1 MGSRFT
7 TTQPVLEANG
17 KQTKAVVLF
26 VYEGGGL
33 EATSKIASIHWDS
46 AQKYLL
52 VLFVCKCT
60 TQGSRRC
67 KKDCLNDETYQP
79 QFLAGLPLAQWGSLP
94 HALFGSCPILLCWY
108 YTSSQNLHII
118 SLFYQVCC
126 LLKSQQNSLQVSIN
140 YWNQSSQNSIL
151 HQRNQEHQQA
161 NDRWPEKEPNA
172 DMDPLFNCILVT
184 STVIDLWPLSGS
196 LVDWWTQAPFWRRLR
211 SRFFFW
217 TKGFIV
223 GSKKF

>member
-52 VLFVCKCT
+52 VLFVFKCT

-94 HALFGSCPILLCWY
+94 HALFGSCPLLLWRY
-108 YTSSQNLHII
+108 HTSNPAHHIPLLPSLLPKVSKIPCRWASTTGTKAARTTSCTRGTRSTSRQMTGGQKRSQMIAWTNF
-118 SLFYQVCC
+118 STTYV
-126 LLKSQQNSLQVSIN
+126 
-140 YWNQSSQNSIL
+140 
-151 HQRNQEHQQA
+151 
-161 NDRWPEKEPNA
+161 
-172 DMDPLFNCILVT
+172 LVT
-184 STVIDLWPLSGS
+184 WTYFSTTYLLHRPFIFDRYQAHRSTDGHKQPFDG
-196 LVDWWTQAPFWRRLR
+196 DWEAGEEVQQ
-211 SRFFFW
+211 
-217 TKGFIV
+217 
-223 GSKKF
+223 